1 MTIESVERIF
11 KGIIFGLI
19 GLALVLI
26 AMQASAEP
34 HVFANGLHLQ
44 GMVQDAEDSKVA
56 EARLQGYVGGL
67 IDVAWV
73 SADSSCTGTPDYT
86 KIADLLAEIL
96 KGTKDQQLSVSPAW
110 LLVATAIRFSY
121 PACFAG
127 EAEVSL

>member
-1 MTIESVERIF
+1 MNTKNIELILAV
-11 KGIIFGLI
+11 IIFSLC
-19 GLALVLI
+19 VLGGFFI
-26 AMQASAEP
+26 AKKAAAEP

-44 GMVQDAEDSKVA
+44 GMVQDAADSKIA

-86 KIADLLAEIL
+86 KIVDLLTEIL
-96 KGTKDQQLSVSPAW
+96 SGTKDQRLSVSPAW
-110 LLVATAIRFSY
+110 FLVATAIRFSY

-127 EAEVSL
+127 EEEVSL